1 VRVAPRTVIR
11 SIPGIQFIEMKE
23 SDVCCGSAGIYN
35 LINPTEARQ
44 VLERKLDRIA
54 DSGAEVVVSGNP
66 GCLMQLEV
74 GIKRRGMK
82 VRAAHPVE
90 LLAWAYDAGAGSPDG

>member
-1 VRVAPRTVIR
+1 VIR

-35 LINPTEARQ
+35 LINPAEALQ

-54 DSGAEVVVSGNP
+54 ESGAEVVVSGNP

-82 VRAAHPVE
+82 VRVAHPVE